1 VTNRLDVIG
10 IELIVDDLDRA
21 IELLSGIVGFE
32 LISRAPSDLVAG
44 ELAILDAGPIVISL
58 LHPAASGPGSLLAER
73 TPRLS
78 QIVVASAAMDE
89 ARELRETA
97 MDAGLA
103 VAMLGEDSFHLTPE
117 AVEGAL
123 GQPVAIV
130 VTTLARS

>member
-1 VTNRLDVIG
+1 MSDRLDVIG

-58 LHPAASGPGSLLAER
+58 LHPAASGPGSVLAER

-78 QIVVASAAMDE
+78 QIVLASASTDDAH
-89 ARELRETA
+89 ELRAAA

-103 VAMLGEDSFHLTPE
+103 VAMLDDDNFHVTPE

-130 VTTLARS
+130 VTTPAAT